1 MWIRP
6 LNNGKPICVFTRL
19 KTLRLISRLRS
30 RMSTL
35 LLRQNAQ
42 GTARNSPSLETS
54 IRYRKQSTRNG
65 AGQLYV
71 AKHFP
76 PEAKK
81 QALTLINNLSAALK
95 ARIEKLDWMSAE
107 TKKRALEK
115 WQTFL
120 SQIGYPDQWRDYSAL
135 RLKAGDYF
143 GSIQAAA
150 RFNHAY
156 AMSRIGQPTDR

>member
-1 MWIRP
+1 M
-6 LNNGKPICVFTRL
+6 L
-19 KTLRLISRLRS
+19 TLAFWLRAGNAWQHRVAPAPFRVDCLRYLILG
-30 RMSTL
+30 MAL
-35 LLRQNAQ
+35 
-42 GTARNSPSLETS
+42 
-54 IRYRKQSTRNG
+54 
-65 AGQLYV
+65 GQLYV

-81 QALTLINNLSAALK
+81 QALKLINNLSAALK
-95 ARIEKLDWMSAE
+95 ARIEKIDWMSAE

-156 AMSRIGQPTDR
+156 AMSRIGQPTDRSEWG